1 MKTVIFDLDNTLL
14 IQTNRSP
21 YDWKDLSGDKPIEAM
36 FELMR
41 LYASVGYYIAISTG
55 RPERVRPQTEDWLK
69 ENGAFYHKLYLNE
82 VPRGKTIDHK
92 ERVLMSI
99 QEKGY
104 EVIMVFED
112 DAKCAAMYVSHGV
125 LTLSLLNYQVPK
137 KEPIVK

>member
-14 IQTNRSP
+14 IQTNRNP

-41 LYASVGYYIAISTG
+41 MYANAGYYIVISTG
-55 RPERVRPQTEDWLK
+55 RPERVRPQTENWLK
-69 ENGAFYHKLYLNE
+69 ENGAFYNKLYLNE
-82 VPRGKTIDHK
+82 IPRGKTVDHK
-92 ERVLMSI
+92 EKVLISI

-112 DAKCAAMYVSHGV
+112 DAKCAEMYINHGV